1 MLKVDAELLVSVGL
15 LPKVKLVPP
24 LSVKLAV
31 LPLPKVMLLTLWA
44 PEIVTVEA
52 VVLKPELAEPKLT
65 SSVLVMGVLA
75 PALEPVASVL
85 QKVSVPQVPVG
96 KAVKPGVA
104 PSASQK

>member
-1 MLKVDAELLVSVGL
+1 
-15 LPKVKLVPP
+15 
-24 LSVKLAV
+24 
-31 LPLPKVMLLTLWA
+31 MLLTLWA

-85 QKVSVPQVPVG
+85 QKVSVPHVPVG
-96 KAVKPGVA
+96 NAVKPGVA